1 MGSRQMEEKRPNL
14 FKEAVERTP
23 DIQNGYRI
31 GLKALKGKDA
41 GCVTAENTRMV
52 DGSVDVDAC
61 TRDLYP
67 NEARWDYV
75 VGYRGCAYFLEVHP
89 AHTCNVKEM
98 IKKAEWLRNWLTMQ
112 APALKTLQ
120 NGKSLYW
127 VPSGKHNI
135 LPNSPQSRMLA
146 QSHILLVGKL
156 KLSE

>member
-89 AHTCNVKEM
+89 A
-98 IKKAEWLRNWLTMQ
+98 LRNWLTMQ